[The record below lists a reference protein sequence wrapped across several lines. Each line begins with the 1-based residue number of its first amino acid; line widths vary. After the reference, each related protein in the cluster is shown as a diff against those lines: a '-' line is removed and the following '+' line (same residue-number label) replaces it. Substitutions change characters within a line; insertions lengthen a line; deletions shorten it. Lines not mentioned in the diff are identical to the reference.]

1 MNCPTVGA
9 STASIA
15 LGTCV
20 SGGATPTITIGNNG
34 WATGYFHVQYSTD
47 LGQNYNDAFYDPNNG
62 NATLYQMILPGEVKT
77 YTIQDTIP
85 QGTTVVM
92 QYRYAAT
99 SPPTGAFTTTGTL
112 LINCSSDVS
121 SVTVE
126 QNTTPE
132 ACYNGSQQLKIC
144 LLYTSDAADDP

>member
-1 MNCPTVGA
+1 
-9 STASIA
+9 
-15 LGTCV
+15 
-20 SGGATPTITIGNNG
+20 
-34 WATGYFHVQYSTD
+34 
-47 LGQNYNDAFYDPNNG
+47 
-62 NATLYQMILPGEVKT
+62 MILPGEVKT

-132 ACYNGSQQLKIC
+132 ACYNGSQQLKIRYTNSSNTTNYFYYKINKNSQGYDTNWSVATLNAIRVTVR
-144 LLYTSDAADDP
+144 LLFQNRMEIMILY

>member
-1 MNCPTVGA
+1 
-9 STASIA
+9 
-15 LGTCV
+15 
-20 SGGATPTITIGNNG
+20 
-34 WATGYFHVQYSTD
+34 
-47 LGQNYNDAFYDPNNG
+47 
-62 NATLYQMILPGEVKT
+62 MILPGEVKT

-112 LINCSSDVS
+112 LIDCSSDVS
-121 SVTVE
+121 SVTFE

-132 ACYNGSQQLKIC
+132 NCFNGSQQLKII
-144 LLYTSDAADDP
+144 YTNSSSTTNYFYYKK